1 MRLGSALAGRAF
13 AAVERT
19 FGERV
24 RIQPMEIGGYT
35 ISPPDADRPIKETRA
50 VVAFTPSTS
59 RPKGMGG
66 RDDGSGMR
74 LGLRRGVIWL
84 RPEAIEALCYTIK
97 IGDAVLLIDRP
108 GCPRYQVT
116 SPPTPSDRGDY
127 AVDIVLE
134 R

>member
-13 AAVERT
+13 AAIERA

-24 RIQPMEIGGYT
+24 RIQPMEVGEYADA
-35 ISPPDADRPIKETRA
+35 SPDGERGTKDTTA

-59 RPKGMGG
+59 GPDGLGG
-66 RDDGSGMR
+66 SNTR

-84 RPEAIEALCYTIK
+84 TPAAIKSLCYTIK
-97 IGDAVLLIDRP
+97 VGDHAILRDRP
-108 GCPRYQVT
+108 GCPRYQIT
-116 SPPTPSDRGDY
+116 SPPTPSDRGDF